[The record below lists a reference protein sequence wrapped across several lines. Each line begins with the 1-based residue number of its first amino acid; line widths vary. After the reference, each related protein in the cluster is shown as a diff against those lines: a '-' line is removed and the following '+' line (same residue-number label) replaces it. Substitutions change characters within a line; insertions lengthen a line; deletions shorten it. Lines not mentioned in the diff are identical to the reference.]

1 MAETPGDAKKSPVV
15 RAMPAPAPAALP
27 FRVTLMID
35 LAWVL
40 LLLERVMAALLPA
53 AMLLALFFAL
63 AWFGLPR
70 ALPAWG
76 HVVLLALFAAGL
88 FYALYRG
95 GRGFRWPG
103 RREALRRLEQDSKLD
118 HRPLTH
124 IDDKPVGDQSDPGMQ
139 SLWQR
144 HRQRLMTTIGRLDL
158 GWPDPGFTRRD
169 PLALRQAV
177 LLLAL
182 VGLVV
187 AGSSWQRR
195 LDLALLPNFSGVE
208 AGDLVTIDAWITPPD
223 YTALPPISLTFN
235 QAPGNE
241 APGNQST
248 GETAA
253 PTVIA
258 VPVGSRLLIQA
269 QGLPTDG
276 LTGPATLLANEA
288 ETVFDALD
296 AATQRAEVV
305 LEKGERIGVESGLTT
320 MAEWPVRLVPDLA
333 PKPSFTGEPT
343 VTDRGV
349 LRLTYQVQD
358 DYGVADLRLVVGRGT
373 ETLELKL
380 SLGQM
385 GEAKDGG
392 RMARG
397 AGYQDLTAHPWAGL
411 EVELRLVAR
420 DALGQIGASAPL
432 ALTLPERKFFH
443 PVARAIAEGRK
454 LLAGDWQAHQ
464 QIARELMMLKSQPDT
479 YDNNIAAYLG
489 MDLAARRLAHQPF
502 APSQM
507 PPILQLMWDTALDI
521 EDGGTSIALQ
531 EFRRL
536 QQELM
541 EALERGASD
550 EEIERLMNQLQ
561 EAMNRYMQDMMR
573 QLQRAMENGV
583 PLQQMSPNGLKLS
596 QRDLNQML
604 QDAKRMA
611 QSGAKDSA
619 REMLEQLQRMM
630 ENLQAGVPPM
640 MSPQGQQGQQ
650 LANDLA
656 RLMQRQ
662 QELLQQS
669 FDAQRGQQPGQ
680 QDGMGEGE
688 MGQQEGGMPGEGTG
702 TGSGAMG
709 QEQLRRDLGNLMR
722 QMGQAFGDLPQG
734 LGQAEQAMRD
744 AVDALNQPNF
754 DSAADAQNEALN
766 QLQQGLQSAQQM
778 LQRQMGTQQGPG
790 QRPPM
795 DPLGRTVKGAEDGA
809 TGNAVDTS
817 DGGEFDPNGTA
828 LERARQIFDELR
840 ERRNDPS
847 RPKPE
852 RDYLDRLLKQF

>member
-1 MAETPGDAKKSPVV
+1 MAAIPEGPTGSRDRKD
-15 RAMPAPAPAALP
+15 PAATPAPAALP
-27 FRVTLMID
+27 FRVSLMID
-35 LAWVL
+35 LAWVVL
-40 LLLERVMAALLPA
+40 LAERVMAALVPV

-76 HVVLLALFAAGL
+76 HVALLALFAAGL
-88 FYALYRG
+88 LYALYRG
-95 GRGFRWPG
+95 GRGFRWPV
-103 RREALRRLEQDSKLD
+103 RRDALRRLEQDSKLA

-124 IDDKPVGDQSDPGMQ
+124 IDDKPVGDQSDPGMRA
-139 SLWQR
+139 LWQR
-144 HRQRLMTTIGRLDL
+144 HRQRLLATIGRLDL
-158 GWPDPGFTRRD
+158 GWPDAGLVRRD

-195 LDLALLPNFSGVE
+195 LDLALVPNFSGIE
-208 AGDLVTIDAWITPPD
+208 AGDLVTIEAWITPPD

-235 QAPGNE
+235 QNAGAATAPN
-241 APGNQST
+241 T
-248 GETAA
+248 L
-253 PTVIA
+253 A

-269 QGLPTDG
+269 QGLPSDG
-276 LTGPATLLANEA
+276 LTGPAKLLANET
-288 ETVFDALD
+288 ETAFDALD

-305 LEKGERIGVESGLTT
+305 LEKGASIGVESGLAT

-333 PKPSFTGEPT
+333 PKPGFTGEPT

-349 LRLTYQVQD
+349 LRFTYQATD
-358 DYGVADLRLVVGRGT
+358 DYGVSDLRLVVGRGSDS
-373 ETLELKL
+373 LELKL

-385 GEAKDGG
+385 AEAKEGG
-392 RMARG
+392 RVARG

-411 EVELRLVAR
+411 DVELRLVAR

-454 LLAGDWQAHQ
+454 QLAGDWQAHQ
-464 QIARELMMLKSQPDT
+464 EIARELMMLKSQPDT

-489 MDLAARRLAHQPF
+489 MDLAARRLSRQPF
-502 APSQM
+502 DAAQLG
-507 PPILQLMWDTALDI
+507 PILQLMWDTALDI

-536 QQELM
+536 QQQLM

-550 EEIERLMNQLQ
+550 EEIEQLMNQLQ

-709 QEQLRRDLGNLMR
+709 QEQLRQQLGELMR

-744 AVDALNQPNF
+744 AVEALNQPNF
-754 DSAADAQNEALN
+754 DSAAEAQNEALN

-778 LQRQMGTQQGPG
+778 MQRQMGTQTGPG
-790 QRPPM
+790 QRDPM
-795 DPLGRTVKGAEDGA
+795 DPLGRTVKGPEDGA

-817 DGGEFDPNGTA
+817 DGGNFDPSGAA

-840 ERRNDPS
+840 NRRNDPA